1 MLPSAIVFSLPKALC
16 LWSIIFMVC
25 HLLMLASHMVNG
37 LAMFGGGCL
46 LIFLTLAVIHVTSAR
61 DDWEYNSTYD
71 EDSILSNIL
80 KRWHSLQGDTP
91 ELALSV

>member
-1 MLPSAIVFSLPKALC
+1 
-16 LWSIIFMVC
+16 MVG

-46 LIFLTLAVIHVTSAR
+46 LIFLVWAVVHVTSPE
-61 DDWEYNSTYD
+61 DSEYDNTYD
-71 EDSILSNIL
+71 QSSILSNIL

-91 ELALSV
+91 EPALSV